1 MISSKSKLTLKKRT
15 FTDHLNNRLEIIYP
29 PLKVISLV
37 PSHTELLFDLG
48 LTKEITGRTK
58 FCIHP
63 KEKVKSV
70 PIVGGTK
77 NFNIPKIRSINP
89 DLIIANKEE
98 NYKEGIE
105 ELETDFPIWV
115 SDIKELTSCLQ
126 MIQQVGEVVGKEP
139 EGNEIAEKIKKE
151 FLALR
156 PEKRYTVAY
165 LIWKNPYMTIGK
177 DTFIHQMLNLA
188 GFDNV
193 FADSLRYPVISA
205 EEIENRKPDLI
216 FLSSEPYPFKNKH
229 LSEFSKISP
238 ASGIK
243 LVRGD
248 LFSWHGSRLLYAARY
263 FKKLQEEVQNDL

>member
-1 MISSKSKLTLKKRT
+1 MKKRT
-15 FTDHLNNRLEIIYP
+15 FTDPLNNKLEIIYP
-29 PLKVISLV
+29 PQKIISLV

-48 LTKEITGRTK
+48 LSNEIAGRTK

-63 KEKVKSV
+63 KEKVKSL

-77 NFNIPKIRSINP
+77 NFNIPKIISINP

-98 NYKEGIE
+98 NDKEGIN
-105 ELETDFPIWV
+105 ELEKDFPVWV
-115 SDIKELTSCLQ
+115 SDIKDLDSCLQ
-126 MIQQVGEVVGKEP
+126 MIQQVGKLIGREKKGKDV
-139 EGNEIAEKIKKE
+139 AEFIKTE
-151 FLALR
+151 FLDLR

-205 EEIENRKPDLI
+205 EDIENRNPDLI
-216 FLSSEPYPFKNKH
+216 FLSSEPYPFKEKH
-229 LSEFSKISP
+229 LLELSEISP

-248 LFSWHGSRLLYAARY
+248 FFSWHGSRLLYAPQY
-263 FKKLQEEVQNDL
+263 FKKLQNEIQNGLFK